1 MLAWYRIVPNWGVL
15 MVPVLVML
23 MIMTAVGLG
32 MFLTALAVQYR
43 DVNYGMSFSVQLL
56 MYAAPVVYPASAVPE
71 QFRLVYSIN
80 PMVGVIEGF
89 RSAFLGANPMPFDLI
104 GIGTISALSLVIF
117 GALYFRRMERNF
129 ADVA

>member
-1 MLAWYRIVPNWGVL
+1 M
-15 MVPVLVML
+15 
-23 MIMTAVGLG
+23 
-32 MFLTALAVQYR
+32 
-43 DVNYGMSFSVQLL
+43 
-56 MYAAPVVYPASAVPE
+56 YPASVVPE